1 MEKLAVL
8 RWTIRTRDG
17 GSRLNSFGKFY
28 YVAANR
34 QGISMV
40 YMSTK
45 TDTHIILSSMT
56 YKSSLFIY
64 QNPVCKN

>member
-8 RWTIRTRDG
+8 QWTIRTRDG

-34 QGISMV
+34 QGI
-40 YMSTK
+40 
-45 TDTHIILSSMT
+45 
-56 YKSSLFIY
+56 
-64 QNPVCKN
+64 